1 MSSFDYL
8 VEDLEAVANEAPAQ
22 DSLQRLNTLVN
33 KYKEQQETI
42 ERLEEQLSQAKTAFF
57 KTAKEDIPNLLMQNG
72 LSEIKLPSGE
82 KVSVKMEVAP
92 TITNMEEFAQFLT
105 ERGEGSILKTQMEL
119 GKLDPSIVNSI
130 RKMLVE
136 KLDLYPDIKQTV
148 HPMTLKKY
156 IKELC
161 LLNDSNPTFDEND
174 DTHIPLQNLPK
185 CVSAFTFYNTSI
197 KRSK

>member
-8 VEDLEAVANEAPAQ
+8 VEDLEAVANETPAQ

-105 ERGEGSILKTQMEL
+105 ERGDGSILKTQMEL

>member
-161 LLNDSNPTFDEND
+161 LLNDSNPTFEEND

>member
-92 TITNMEEFAQFLT
+92 TVTNMEEFAQFLT

>member
-72 LSEIKLPSGE
+72 LSEIKLPSG
-82 KVSVKMEVAP
+82 EVAP

>member
-185 CVSAFTFYNTSI
+185 CVSAFTFYSTSI

>member
-8 VEDLEAVANEAPAQ
+8 VEDLEVVSNEAPAQ

-105 ERGEGSILKTQMEL
+105 ERGDGSILKTQMEL

>member
-72 LSEIKLPSGE
+72 LSEIKLLSGE

>member
-8 VEDLEAVANEAPAQ
+8 VKDLEAVANEAPAQ

-42 ERLEEQLSQAKTAFF
+42 ERLEEQLSQVKTAFF

-72 LSEIKLPSGE
+72 LSEIKLSSGE

-105 ERGEGSILKTQMEL
+105 ERGEGSILKTQMEF

>member
-136 KLDLYPDIKQTV
+136 KLDLYPEIKQTV

>member
-8 VEDLEAVANEAPAQ
+8 VEDLEAVSNEAPAQ

-42 ERLEEQLSQAKTAFF
+42 ERLEEQLSQAKTSFF

>member
-136 KLDLYPDIKQTV
+136 KLDLYPGIKQTV

>member
-8 VEDLEAVANEAPAQ
+8 VEDLEAVSNEAPAQ

>member
-92 TITNMEEFAQFLT
+92 TIINMEEFAQFLT
-105 ERGEGSILKTQMEL
+105 ERGDGSILKTQMEL

>member
-161 LLNDSNPTFDEND
+161 LLNDSNPTFDDND

>member
-8 VEDLEAVANEAPAQ
+8 VEDLEAVSNEAPAQ

-105 ERGEGSILKTQMEL
+105 ERGEGSILKTHMEL

>member
-105 ERGEGSILKTQMEL
+105 ERGEGSILKTQMEF

>member
-72 LSEIKLPSGE
+72 LSEIKLSSGE

>member
-82 KVSVKMEVAP
+82 KVSVKMEVVP

-161 LLNDSNPTFDEND
+161 LLNDSNPMFDEND

>member
-174 DTHIPLQNLPK
+174 DSHIALQDLPK
-185 CVSAFTFYNTSI
+185 CVSAFTYYNTTI

>member
-105 ERGEGSILKTQMEL
+105 ERGDGSILKTQMEL